1 MQALG
6 GVLAKRSTYYTC
18 LVGIVVASGF
28 TDGAHHEASTCPYP
42 MKLSYENTI
51 VEDIRHLVM
60 SSLDALDEEEEN
72 RMGVELED
80 ELMQVRAENTVI
92 RKENAVLR
100 RRDNKERVGVVIVYF
115 LGLIIFMLLCIIIYE

>member
-1 MQALG
+1 
-6 GVLAKRSTYYTC
+6 
-18 LVGIVVASGF
+18 
-28 TDGAHHEASTCPYP
+28 

-60 SSLDALDEEEEN
+60 SSLDALAEEEEN

>member
-1 MQALG
+1 
-6 GVLAKRSTYYTC
+6 
-18 LVGIVVASGF
+18 
-28 TDGAHHEASTCPYP
+28 